1 MPLIVLQA
9 RRTWHSFLQYSLD
22 TLAIL
27 SRDAV
32 AQSIELAS
40 DPLPKSTLRSEPGNI
55 ALADPCQIRNVPLR
69 HLVPYADV
77 LDYGRGPMSLI
88 LVPQVSG
95 SVLPAN
101 VHQRVVY
108 KKTATFDYILS
119 IVSDLGQH
127 RAHLGI
133 DLEDRDP

>member
-55 ALADPCQIRNVPLR
+55 ALADPCQISNVPLC

-77 LDYGRGPMSLI
+77 LD
-88 LVPQVSG
+88 
-95 SVLPAN
+95 
-101 VHQRVVY
+101 
-108 KKTATFDYILS
+108 
-119 IVSDLGQH
+119 
-127 RAHLGI
+127 
-133 DLEDRDP
+133 